1 MPREWDEHGN
11 LVTTGP
17 AKREWDERGNLITG
31 AAPSPHEGGMP
42 AGTMQAQPGG
52 PLFHYTKPQDL
63 WSTTKRQVGG
73 GLEAIGE
80 LGKGLGQ
87 TVLGAAKA
95 YVGGPQ
101 EGAQFAQSMIAPQQA
116 QFQRGRETT
125 GLESAGH
132 YLAGATPFV
141 GPMAAEAG
149 ESIGRGEVG
158 RGLVY
163 GAAAIGPEK
172 IVSMMRPAVD
182 LVRTGDAIT
191 NGMTRLA
198 KEQVR
203 PTLDKF
209 EGAVKAEVSRHAD
222 AVVNA
227 DEARGARGSRI
238 LVNTEDAA
246 KAAEAKAATMKGF
259 TMSEKT
265 KGFITDAR
273 GGAQVMPPNTVPGSL
288 AHIKEVATDLSNSI
302 GGEMRRG
309 NAQDAAVQ
317 DTLYKGLQ
325 DAMQKHAT
333 DMGEDYGKS
342 WKQYRDVHA
351 ARMERLKGLMGDL
364 REGFVG
370 PDTIS
375 KLVHPDSASQ
385 FHQLVSEMKDYGV
398 DTRPIESAREYGFK
412 LQDTLQQT
420 SNLFLGKL
428 RAMIKYPVAAGATA
442 IGASELARLSGIPGM
457 SFALPL
463 IAAGKVARI

>member
-246 KAAEAKAATMKGF
+246 KAAEAKAATMKGSRCPRRPRGSSR
-259 TMSEKT
+259 TRVVGLRSCLPIPSPAPSLTSRKWRRTSATPLAGRCAAAMPKT
-265 KGFITDAR
+265 PLSKRLSIKACRTRCRSTPPTWAR
-273 GGAQVMPPNTVPGSL
+273 TTARAGSNIVTFMPP
-288 AHIKEVATDLSNSI
+288 A
-302 GGEMRRG
+302 
-309 NAQDAAVQ
+309 
-317 DTLYKGLQ
+317 
-325 DAMQKHAT
+325 
-333 DMGEDYGKS
+333 
-342 WKQYRDVHA
+342 W
-351 ARMERLKGLMGDL
+351 
-364 REGFVG
+364 
-370 PDTIS
+370 
-375 KLVHPDSASQ
+375 SAS
-385 FHQLVSEMKDYGV
+385 
-398 DTRPIESAREYGFK
+398 
-412 LQDTLQQT
+412 
-420 SNLFLGKL
+420 
-428 RAMIKYPVAAGATA
+428 RA
-442 IGASELARLSGIPGM
+442 
-457 SFALPL
+457 
-463 IAAGKVARI
+463 